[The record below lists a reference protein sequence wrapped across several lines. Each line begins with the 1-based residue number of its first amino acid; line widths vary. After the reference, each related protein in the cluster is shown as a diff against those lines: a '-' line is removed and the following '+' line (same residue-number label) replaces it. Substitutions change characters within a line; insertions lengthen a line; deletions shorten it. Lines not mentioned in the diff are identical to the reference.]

1 MADGRTGAR
10 ASMKTVVGQN
20 QMANGSWSETIETK
34 LQLFASRLKNPEPAL
49 QEVEILFSMME
60 REIFANNGNAPSF
73 GYSHNWAGFSENSK
87 GNKTGKVM
95 INYGYL
101 KASAE
106 NPVIKIT
113 NKTLIA
119 DIDPRHYGAGTTKKS
134 YSRGRN
140 YGVYHQTG
148 TNNMPARPIVPE
160 VPPPIF
166 LEACRNI
173 VYRYMADDIQVVDPE
188 SKNATAQTLATK
200 ATNKTKRSKK
210 SGYNYKTNHTRKPI
224 KKRASVDGDKPKAS
238 GRSAVKS
245 TQSRSTKTTKKS

>member
-10 ASMKTVVGQN
+10 ASMKTVVGQT
-20 QMANGSWSETIETK
+20 QMASGSWSNSIETK

-49 QEVEILFSMME
+49 QEVEVLFSMME
-60 REIFANNGNAPSF
+60 REIFANNGSAPTF
-73 GYSHNWAGFSENSK
+73 GYSHDWQGFSENSR

-106 NPVIKIT
+106 NPIVKIT
-113 NKTLIA
+113 GKTLVA
-119 DIDPRHYGAGTTKKS
+119 DIDPRHFGAGTGKKS
-134 YSRGRN
+134 YSRGHN
-140 YGVYHQTG
+140 YGAFHQKG
-148 TNNMPARPIVPE
+148 TDNMPARPIIPE

-173 VYRYMADDIQVVDPE
+173 VYRYMADNIQVVDPE
-188 SKNATAQTLATK
+188 SKNATAQTLATR

-210 SGYNYKTNHTRKPI
+210 SGYNYKTDHTRKPI
-224 KKRASVDGDKPKAS
+224 KKRTSIDGDKPKSS